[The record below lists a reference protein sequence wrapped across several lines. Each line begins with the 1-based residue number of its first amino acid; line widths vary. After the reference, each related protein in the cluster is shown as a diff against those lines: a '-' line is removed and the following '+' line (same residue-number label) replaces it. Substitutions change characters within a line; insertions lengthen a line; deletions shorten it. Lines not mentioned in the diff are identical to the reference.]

1 MSNPYGVLGVR
12 TDATDKEITKAFR
25 AKARVLHPDKQP
37 PDASNA
43 DKLKSVKAFQDLV
56 GAYEVLS
63 DATKRKRHDMAAEA
77 PAARQSAGQQRPQ
90 QRPDAGG
97 SQSSSSAPGGERR
110 AAGGAGRYVDREDD
124 EDEDENARWAPKK
137 KKTAQEEEDD
147 KDERRRKRQQE
158 NDRLYEGLGSHWVK
172 PPPGCSSSAPRR
184 PPEGPRTQ
192 TRAKPMPK
200 TKSSRPGLSEERRS
214 KQKRRP
220 SGGSNASECSDGS
233 SDASSVLSFDIH
245 IDLKNFIFT
254 FDLIEPEV
262 DTLNQTEVWTIK
274 PTAASIVKDAESEKA
289 QTADDVAAKPSRKVK
304 AASPKCCALQ

>member
-1 MSNPYGVLGVR
+1 MSSPYGVLGVR
-12 TDATDKEITKAFR
+12 TDATEKEITKAFR

-37 PDASNA
+37 PGASQA

-63 DATKRKRHDMAAEA
+63 DATKRKRHDMVAEA
-77 PAARQSAGQQRPQ
+77 DARQSAGQQRPQ
-90 QRPDAGG
+90 QRPDPAGG
-97 SQSSSSAPGGERR
+97 GQSSSSAPGGERR
-110 AAGGAGRYVDREDD
+110 AAGGAGRYVYREDAD
-124 EDEDENARWAPKK
+124 DEDENARWAPKK

-147 KDERRRKRQQE
+147 KDERRRRQQKE
-158 NDRLYEGLGSHWVK
+158 NDRFYEGLGSHWVK

-200 TKSSRPGLSEERRS
+200 TKSSRPPPSEERS
-214 KQKRRP
+214 KKQKRRP
-220 SGGSNASECSDGS
+220 SGGSNATECSDES
-233 SDASSVLSFDIH
+233 SGASSVLSFDIH

-254 FDLIEPEV
+254 FEPIEPEV

-274 PTAASIVKDAESEKA
+274 PTAASTVKDAEPEKGH
-289 QTADDVAAKPSRKVK
+289 DEAANPGRKAK
-304 AASPKCCALQ
+304 AGSSPKCCALQ

>member
-63 DATKRKRHDMAAEA
+63 DATKRKLHDMVAEA

-90 QRPDAGG
+90 QRADAGG
-97 SQSSSSAPGGERR
+97 GQSSSSAPGSERR
-110 AAGGAGRYVDREDD
+110 AAGSGGRYAPREDD

-147 KDERRRKRQQE
+147 KDERRRKLQQE

-172 PPPGCSSSAPRR
+172 PPPGSSSSAARR

-192 TRAKPMPK
+192 TRAQPMPK
-200 TKSSRPGLSEERRS
+200 TKSSRPRPSEERT
-214 KQKRRP
+214 KKKKRRP
-220 SGGSNASECSDGS
+220 SGGSDASDEYDDDS
-233 SDASSVLSFDIH
+233 SDLSSVLSFDIH
-245 IDLKNFIFT
+245 IDLKNFNFT
-254 FDLIEPEV
+254 FEPIEPEV
-262 DTLNQTEVWTIK
+262 DTLNQTEIWTIK
-274 PTAASIVKDAESEKA
+274 QPTVKDAESKEE
-289 QTADDVAAKPSRKVK
+289 QTANGAAAGPNRKVK
-304 AASPKCCALQ
+304 AGSSPKCCAMQ